1 LGFFEMNDIFLEW
14 GGDLDVGSTGDLA
27 LVAGYDTTSQRVRRR
42 LLTNAGDYIW
52 QLDYG
57 GGLAQFVGTPAK
69 PADIE
74 AVIRA
79 QLSLESA
86 VSSSP
91 LPQVGVKIG
100 DMANGLVVADITYVD
115 ASTGSSSQLNIVAA

>member
-1 LGFFEMNDIFLEW
+1 MNDVFLEW
-14 GGDLDVGSTGDLA
+14 GGDLGVGSTGDLA
-27 LVAGYDTTSQRVRRR
+27 LVAGSGMTSQRVRRR

-57 GGLAQFVGTPAK
+57 GGLARFVGIPAK

-91 LPQVGVKIG
+91 IPQVDARIA

-115 ASTGSSSQLNIVAA
+115 ASTGSASQLNIATGWTP

>member
-1 LGFFEMNDIFLEW
+1 MNDIFLEW
-14 GGDLDVGSTGDLA
+14 GGDLGVGSTGDLA
-27 LVAGYDTTSQRVRRR
+27 LVAGCSMTSQRVRRR

-69 PADIE
+69 PTDIE

-86 VSSSP
+86 VLSSP
-91 LPQVGVKIG
+91 PPQVGVKIA
-100 DMANGLVVADITYVD
+100 DVANGLRWTPSA
-115 ASTGSSSQLNIVAA
+115 GQEPG